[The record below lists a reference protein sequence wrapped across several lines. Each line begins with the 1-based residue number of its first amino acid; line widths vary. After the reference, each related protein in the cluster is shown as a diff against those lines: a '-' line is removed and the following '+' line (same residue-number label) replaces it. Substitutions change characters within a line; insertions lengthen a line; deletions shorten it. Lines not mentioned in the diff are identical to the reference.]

1 MVFTCWMTASTS
13 FCKPTRALEDTTQ
26 ANQCPRWIGRDTVPA
41 LLGDV
46 FGVEDRS
53 QLKQGKGSLPTIDN
67 DFSERVRAGKST
79 LAPCTLDQ
87 RSDSVSCREV
97 EGPQVQGR
105 RKHHVA
111 LSVHHQG
118 RRRSKLEALGSD
130 TSCRRPSGPGRE
142 HCPMDKQAQGEG
154 TYRLNASR
162 SLQILI
168 QE

>member
-1 MVFTCWMTASTS
+1 VCRCIINGA
-13 FCKPTRALEDTTQ
+13 Q
-26 ANQCPRWIGRDTVPA
+26 ANLCSRWIGRDTVPA

-79 LAPCTLDQ
+79 FLPYTIDQ
-87 RSDSVSCREV
+87 RSDLASCREV

-105 RKHHVA
+105 WKHHA
-111 LSVHHQG
+111 AISVHHQG
-118 RRRSKLEALGSD
+118 RRRPQPEALGSD
-130 TSCRRPSGPGRE
+130 TSCRRPSRPGRE

-154 TYRLNASR
+154 MSR
-162 SLQILI
+162 VQAPLSLQSLI
-168 QE
+168 QK

>member
-1 MVFTCWMTASTS
+1 MVFTCWMTASIS
-13 FCKPTRALEDTTQ
+13 SCESTRAPKNSAQ
-26 ANQCPRWIGRDTVPA
+26 ANQCSRWIGRDTVPA

-79 LAPCTLDQ
+79 FPPCLLDQ
-87 RSDSVSCREV
+87 RSDFASCREI

-105 RKHHVA
+105 WKHHA
-111 LSVHHQG
+111 AISVHHQG
-118 RRRSKLEALGSD
+118 RWRPKPEALGSD

-154 TYRLNASR
+154 TSRLSASS
-162 SLQILI
+162 SLQALT
-168 QE
+168 Q